1 MKPWLSWNSLCR
13 PGWPGT
19 QKSACLCHPSAGIK
33 GMRHQRPAQG
43 RDFDLTVGKTSSPAF
58 GELRDWWASL
68 SLVWWVFVRS
78 TEIGRFF
85 GSRIGGFFFST
96 LSFLHQVHGLG
107 MALAEVPPLWSYW
120 RGDIATADSSCGAN
134 S

>member
-1 MKPWLSWNSLCR
+1 
-13 PGWPGT
+13 
-19 QKSACLCHPSAGIK
+19 
-33 GMRHQRPAQG
+33 MRHQRPAQG

-85 GSRIGGFFFST
+85 GSMIGGFFF
-96 LSFLHQVHGLG
+96 FH
-107 MALAEVPPLWSYW
+107 PLFSASGSWV
-120 RGDIATADSSCGAN
+120 RNGFG
-134 S
+134 